1 MKPGDHPEFFRFA
14 PPPGTSRESTI
25 SLDGQGRFWHDGER
39 VESRA
44 LELALHRWVSR
55 HPDDRRLILTNG
67 YDWCYFKAEDTP
79 YFITSLSVT
88 TGPTGEPTSVD
99 LTLSDET
106 TEPLDVTSLALGED
120 GVVYVR
126 VKGGEFEARFSRH
139 AQTQL
144 APILVEE
151 RAPSVRV
158 GGVLHTLEP
167 REKSVSAAEPS
178 P

>member
-25 SLDGQGRFWHDGER
+25 RLDGEGRFWHDDER
-39 VESRA
+39 VENRA
-44 LELALHRWVSR
+44 LELAFHRWVSR

-67 YDWCYFKAEDTP
+67 YDWCYFEVEDTP

-88 TGPTGEPTSVD
+88 EGPNGEPQAVD

-106 TEPLDVTSLALGED
+106 TEPLDVSSLALGED

-144 APILVEE
+144 APILIEGQPPRVQVGDVEHGL
-151 RAPSVRV
+151 ALRV
-158 GGVLHTLEP
+158 
-167 REKSVSAAEPS
+167 KSVSAAAL
-178 P
+178 